1 MTNNSGMQRI
11 GGNDANSPARS
22 DRRENLYG
30 QRHQDDRKEIP
41 QPPPHRSF
49 HLFRT
54 VSANHAD

>member
-1 MTNNSGMQRI
+1 MANNGGMQRI
-11 GGNDANSPARS
+11 GGNNVNSPTGR
-22 DRRENLYG
+22 DWRENLYR
-30 QRHQDDRKEIP
+30 QRHEDDRKEIP